1 MVFSNIAWSKLSPE
15 EKEHLESLS
24 EEELKNRWNTKEGK
38 DKIRKIVRV
47 NLNYGKS
54 QEYSE
59 FLGTIVNLSGEERF
73 DLRGINFADFSN
85 IINDE
90 VFSFDFSN
98 CDLKYS
104 DFSRS
109 SFSHSKFYNA
119 HILYSD
125 FSFGMIDH
133 CNFANTNMTLSH
145 FTNSTLEGSDLRGSW
160 LSDVDFSGSNLG
172 FVKFNNQTDF
182 QNIDVNCFEGTS
194 NPLFLSFI
202 KRKHYLKHFKDQSN
216 TNAVKYY
223 IWWLISD
230 CGQSF
235 FRWFLTSIFIII
247 VFGYVFTFNQ
257 NAFIIA
263 NNRTPTG
270 FTFYYYSIVAF
281 TTLGFGDI
289 VPNNIVGE
297 ILISIEVVLGYLM
310 LGGLL
315 SIFANKFV
323 PKY

>member
-1 MVFSNIAWSKLSPE
+1 MVFSNIKWSKLSP
-15 EKEHLESLS
+15 KQQQHLESLS
-24 EEELKNRWNTKEGK
+24 EEELKNRWKTKEGK
-38 DKIRKIVRV
+38 DQIRKIVRV
-47 NLNYGKS
+47 NLKYGKS
-54 QEYSE
+54 QDYSG

-73 DLRGINFADFSN
+73 DLRGITFANFSN

-90 VFSFDFSN
+90 VFGFDFSN
-98 CDLKYS
+98 CALTYS
-104 DFSRS
+104 DFSGS
-109 SFSHSKFYNA
+109 SFSHSNFCNA

-125 FSFGMIDH
+125 FSGAMIDH
-133 CNFANTNMTLSH
+133 CNFSNTNMTLSH
-145 FTNSTLEGSDLRGSW
+145 FTCSTLEGSDLRGSW
-160 LSDVDFSGSNLG
+160 LTDVDFSSSNLG
-172 FVKFNNQTDF
+172 FVKFNNKTDF
-182 QNIDVNCFEGTS
+182 QNINVNCFEGTS

-216 TNAVKYY
+216 INAVKYY

-235 FRWFLTSIFIII
+235 FRWLLTSIFLIA
-247 VFGYVFTFNQ
+247 VFGTIFTFSQ
-257 NAFIIA
+257 SAFIIA

-289 VPNNIVGE
+289 VPKNIVGE